1 MGLTGEEAVAISNTY
16 TNNSIAGG
24 GTIRGKNCQIDSIT
38 QIEGGHRVTFK
49 WTLDNGTVQTSYM
62 DVPNGE
68 RGPIGPQGP
77 TGATGATGAQG
88 VKGDTGAQGPQG
100 IQGVQGPQGIQGIQ
114 GIQGEKGDDGYPF
127 LIYKQYDTI
136 SEFDPADFSEVGL
149 MFMVMT
155 KVYDPDTGDLLGY
168 PIYRYTAEG
177 TPPYSLITYMNTEG
191 IQGPKGDKG
200 DTGAQGPAGPTGPQG
215 AQGIQGPEG
224 PQGEQGV
231 QGIQGEQGEQ
241 GVGVY
246 AATVTQI
253 NNASHLMIAYTDD
266 PETWVDCGTIASD
279 VPIATTSAPGK
290 VQPDG
295 TTITVDANGVISGAA
310 SYYLGDTATWEGKT
324 LEEKLAYEEAHI
336 DDDDEFAA
344 PDLYSTSEVKTNKV
358 WIDGKP
364 IYRKVLT
371 CTTNT
376 VSVTNAW
383 TLIPGFVLDETFHV
397 VDVRFSPNGASF
409 FYRNDWRRSSGQF
422 YANAL
427 LSDSTQVYANDKL
440 IVEYT
445 KPTD

>member
-1 MGLTGEEAVAISNTY
+1 MSISKDTLAVAKKYTDNTV
-16 TNNSIAGG
+16 AGG
-24 GTIRGKNCQIDSIT
+24 GAVRGKNCVIESIT
-38 QIEGGHRVTFK
+38 EIDGGHRVTFK
-49 WTLDNGTVQTSYM
+49 WTLDNGTVQRQYM
-62 DVPNGE
+62 DVSNGE
-68 RGPIGPQGP
+68 RGPQGLQGPVGP
-77 TGATGATGAQG
+77 TGARGAQG
-88 VKGDTGAQGPQG
+88 VKGDTGAQGSQGIQGPQG
-100 IQGVQGPQGIQGIQ
+100 IQGAQGIQ

-127 LIYKQYDTI
+127 LIYKQYDNI
-136 SEFDPADFSEVGL
+136 SEFNASDFSEIGL

-155 KVYDPDTGDLLGY
+155 KEYDPDTGDLLGY
-168 PIYRYTAEG
+168 PIYRFTGSG

-200 DTGAQGPAGPTGPQG
+200 DTGAQGPQGAQG
-215 AQGIQGPEG
+215 AQGIQGPAGPQG

-241 GVGVY
+241 GIGIYQV
-246 AATVTQI
+246 TVTQI
-253 NNASHLMIAYTDD
+253 EGASHLMVKFTDD
-266 PETWVDCGTIASD
+266 TSTWVDCGTIASD
-279 VPIATTSAPGK
+279 VPLATTSVPGK

-295 TTITVDANGVISGAA
+295 ETITVDANGVISGPP
-310 SYYLGDTATWEGKT
+310 SYFLGTTAEWDALTTEQKQ
-324 LEEKLAYEEAHI
+324 KYKEAHFT
-336 DDDDEFAA
+336 DDDEFAA
-344 PDLYSTSEVKTNKV
+344 PDVYSTSEVKTNKV

-376 VSVTNAW
+376 ATVTNAW
-383 TLIPGFVLDETFHV
+383 APIPGFVLDETFHV

-409 FYRNDWRRSSGQF
+409 FYRNDWRQASGQF

-427 LSDSTQVYANDKL
+427 LSDSTLVYANDKL